1 MAINITLTQTQHTTL
16 RDCIAAQLKRT
27 ESLASLM
34 LAEHRAE
41 PEENKRARIELALTL
56 GLLDGEPKGS
66 SNEMPTLQ

>member
-1 MAINITLTQTQHTTL
+1 VITLTLTHTQHETL
-16 RDCIAAQLKRT
+16 RECVATQLKRT

-66 SNEMPTLQ
+66 PNEMPTLQ